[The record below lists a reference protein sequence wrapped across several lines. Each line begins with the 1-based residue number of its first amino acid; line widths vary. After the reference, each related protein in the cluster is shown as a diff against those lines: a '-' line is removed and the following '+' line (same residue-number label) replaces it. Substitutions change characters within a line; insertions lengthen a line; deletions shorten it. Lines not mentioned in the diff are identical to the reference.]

1 MNVVYIGLDNPISVS
16 VPGYSPAELQ
26 VSINP
31 SSAGTWKQDKQA
43 GTYLFKPNSSAK
55 EVVVVAS
62 VTKNG
67 KTSKMGEQRYRIKQ
81 VPKPI
86 PMLGSIEA
94 SGSYAAGV
102 IKSSTF
108 VYAALKD
115 FAFEGISYKPVKFT
129 LIYQPKKGDG
139 DFAQVNGQGMDTK
152 AKQLLNKA
160 KSGDRFTLTQVF
172 ATGPAGTVILPT
184 ALAIEVK

>member
-1 MNVVYIGLDNPISVS
+1 MLTKRARRRARGIRREFINKEIDYLNSSLLFRHCSCYVVR
-16 VPGYSPAELQ
+16 A
-26 VSINP
+26 
-31 SSAGTWKQDKQA
+31 
-43 GTYLFKPNSSAK
+43 SAK

-67 KTSKMGEQRYRIKQ
+67 KTTKMGEQRYRIKQ